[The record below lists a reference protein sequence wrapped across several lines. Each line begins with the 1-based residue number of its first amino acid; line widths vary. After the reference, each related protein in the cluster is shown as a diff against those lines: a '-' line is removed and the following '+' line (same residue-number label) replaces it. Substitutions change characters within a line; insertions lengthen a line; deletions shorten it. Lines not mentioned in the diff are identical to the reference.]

1 MRTCFLLVLG
11 LLACSGDRGDVSP
24 DGARGRV
31 GELRP
36 SVEMTLATG
45 VLRVDRAPV
54 TVAQFGRFVE
64 ETGYRTQA
72 EEFGDAGV
80 FDTEAKAWRLAAG
93 AFWRKPFGKTAGEA
107 PPDHPVTQVSHRDAR
122 AYCAHYGCRLPT
134 AAEWE
139 AAAEYGL
146 EGVSGVYPWGEGIR
160 AGDTGAYR
168 ANVWQGIFPHVRRV
182 EDGYAYTSPVGAY
195 GEHPSGLVDMAG
207 NVWEWTA
214 DSVGGVGVPG
224 DGTHYLSKGGSFLC
238 EPGWCHGYLTTGSS
252 HNSEETG
259 LFHTG
264 FRCVCDSQ

>member
-1 MRTCFLLVLG
+1 MWRGLFII
-11 LLACSGDRGDVSP
+11 LLAGAGCGGDTPAAPAAPTVTPRQV
-24 DGARGRV
+24 
-31 GELRP
+31 
-36 SVEMTLATG
+36 TLALPTG
-45 VLRVDRAPV
+45 ALRVDRGPV
-54 TVAQFGRFVE
+54 TVAQYADFVAA
-64 ETGYRTQA
+64 TGYVTDA
-72 EEFGDAGV
+72 EAFGDAGV
-80 FDTEAKAWRLAAG
+80 FDEGRKAWRLAAG
-93 AFWRKPFGKTAGEA
+93 AFWRQPFGKTAGGA

-146 EGVSGVYPWGEGIR
+146 DSAATGLYPWGEGIR
-160 AGDTGAYR
+160 DGATGDYR

-214 DSVGGVGVPG
+214 DSVAGVGVPG
-224 DGTHYLSKGGSFLC
+224 DRTHYLSKGGSFLC

-264 FRCVCDSQ
+264 FRCVCDVQ

>member
-1 MRTCFLLVLG
+1 MRRAVLFFPLALLSC
-11 LLACSGDRGDVSP
+11 ASP
-24 DGARGRV
+24 DGASVPDRHGGRTTV
-31 GELRP
+31 ALPVDHR
-36 SVEMTLATG
+36 TLH
-45 VLRVDRAPV
+45 VDRGPV
-54 TVAQFGRFVE
+54 TVAQFGDFVE
-64 ETGYRTQA
+64 ETGYVTQA
-72 EEFGDAGV
+72 ETFGDAGV

-93 AFWRKPFGKTAGEA
+93 AFWRKPFGKTGGDA
-107 PPDHPVTQVSHRDAR
+107 PADHPVTQVSHRDAA

-146 EGVSGVYPWGEGIR
+146 DAVSGAYPWGEGIR
-160 AGDTGAYR
+160 DEATGAYR
-168 ANVWQGIFPHVRRV
+168 ANIWQGLFPHVRRV

-214 DSVGGVGVPG
+214 DSVAGVGVPG

-264 FRCVCDSQ
+264 FRCVCDAQ